1 MFFSN
6 LVMYFI
12 ILTTAA
18 VLHAHGKTE
27 IQTAGQ
33 AAEALGPLVGPW
45 AFVLFAA
52 GMIGTGLLAVPILTA
67 SAAYAVK
74 EFLGLRGALED
85 KPWQR
90 PTFYAIM
97 SFSILTGAGLNLLQ
111 IDPIRALFL
120 TAILNGLVAPPL
132 MVLIVLLGSD
142 RKIMKERVSGRV
154 SRSLT
159 WIATAVMSVAA
170 VALLITLVLH

>member
-1 MFFSN
+1 
-6 LVMYFI
+6 
-12 ILTTAA
+12 
-18 VLHAHGKTE
+18 
-27 IQTAGQ
+27 
-33 AAEALGPLVGPW
+33 
-45 AFVLFAA
+45 
-52 GMIGTGLLAVPILTA
+52 
-67 SAAYAVK
+67 
-74 EFLGLRGALED
+74 
-85 KPWQR
+85 
-90 PTFYAIM
+90 M

-142 RKIMKERVSGRV
+142 PKVMKERVSGRV

-170 VALLITLVLH
+170 AALLITLVPH